1 MAKKSGLGRG
11 LSALIP
17 VSVDNQPLENSKFR
31 ELELARL
38 DPNPDQPRTIFLEDS
53 LVELSDSIKE
63 HGVIQPIIVTP
74 NGDRFTVIAGERR
87 WRATRL
93 AGYEKI
99 PAIIREVEPGQML
112 SLALLENIQRQE
124 LNPIEEALA
133 YRKLIDAHKF
143 THETLANHL
152 GKSRVTISNILRLLK
167 LSDKVKNF
175 IQDGKLSFGQARCLI
190 TLEDQEMMEALAQE
204 CIAKGWSVRELERRV
219 QVMKDKEPNASK
231 ARGKKSQEVK
241 QMEKDLSKH
250 FSSKV
255 LISGDGKKG
264 KITIN
269 YTNEAEY
276 QKILGELFQ
285 KQA

>member
-17 VSVDNQPLENSKFR
+17 VSADNQPLENSKFR
-31 ELELARL
+31 EIPITYL
-38 DPNPDQPRTIFLEDS
+38 DPNPDQPRTQFLEDS

-74 NGDRFTVIAGERR
+74 NGDRYTVIAGERR

-99 PAIIREVEPGQML
+99 PAIVREVEPGQML

-124 LNPIEEALA
+124 LNPVEEAVA

-152 GKSRVTISNILRLLK
+152 GKSRVTISNVLRLLK
-167 LSDKVKNF
+167 LSDKVKNY

-204 CIAKGWSVRELERRV
+204 CISKGWSVRELERRV
-219 QVMKDKEPNASK
+219 QAMKDKEPNASK
-231 ARGKKSQEVK
+231 ARSKKSQQVK
-241 QMEKDLSKH
+241 QTEKDLSKH
-250 FSSKV
+250 FQSKV

-269 YTNEAEY
+269 YSNEAEY
-276 QKILGELFQ
+276 QKILGELYQ
-285 KQA
+285 QNE